1 MNKNFNF
8 IAVLCCIIFVLN
20 TSSFAFCAENAD
32 LSLNKEQALIKDE
45 IVENILKERTVQKPY
60 VHLNYN
66 YKSTI
71 KIPVRISAKE
81 RIKSENDVYVGQVI
95 EFEAENDV
103 FYKGKLKIKKGDTIK
118 AKVGTII
125 TSGMNGIPASII
137 FEDFE
142 IAGLS
147 RGQISNSLE
156 VFGQDRSLIVFPL
169 KWALTIL
176 PPTGSL
182 KNFIMGGHV
191 KINQG
196 KTITIN
202 YFPERL

>member
-103 FYKGKLKIKKGDTIK
+103 FYKGGIMDEIQKKIFRNFAYG
-118 AKVGTII
+118 VHN
-125 TSGMNGIPASII
+125 SSNGISN
-137 FEDFE
+137 
-142 IAGLS
+142 AGYGS
-147 RGQISNSLE
+147 RGN
-156 VFGQDRSLIVFPL
+156 
-169 KWALTIL
+169 
-176 PPTGSL
+176 
-182 KNFIMGGHV
+182 
-191 KINQG
+191 
-196 KTITIN
+196 
-202 YFPERL
+202 